1 MHGSWRS
8 AGFEEFVLPFP
19 LFVVSGDPA
28 QVTGLGLD
36 HLASLEILFFFF
48 LMYFNML
55 NLAML
60 PWKCLLWFDLRS

>member
-48 LMYFNML
+48 
-55 NLAML
+55 
-60 PWKCLLWFDLRS
+60 